1 MYKKKIIGIALI
13 AAMVSS
19 MTAVSVSAGR
29 VGFDGDDTI
38 DNYFENHTLGIIG
51 DFNQWS
57 SDIAPMTDADGDG
70 VFVGVVKDVAPAT
83 YSFKVRADGDWNDS
97 WGEYEENDDR
107 TMNSQTNCSI
117 TVDETADVIVMLD
130 TNGDDEALWPVSYFV
145 ATEASK
151 YGIVGSLTGWGNPDD
166 ASYKPDFAMYQTE
179 EGKYVGIAKDVAAGE
194 GIMFKVRADGKW
206 DSSWGVYDEDKDS
219 TKNGM
224 DDNVT
229 VNLDAVSDIVVFLD
243 ASDEDDELWAVSYA
257 VISDGAI
264 VSEDYM
270 GKVDDG
276 EDEPE
281 TPVAEPS
288 RYGIAG
294 DLTGWGSNPDYPMY
308 ETATKG
314 VYVGKTDA
322 LEAGTYQVKVRAD
335 GLWDESWGMY
345 DEEKDSTKNGF
356 EDNINVTVE
365 AGSVIFV
372 QIDTTGEDDEV
383 WGLSYAIVTDET
395 AEPDWQYVGKPQ
407 KEEESKPE
415 ESKPEESKPEES
427 KPEESSEPDASV
439 PVDEPSQPEVFETK
453 ITDYVYF
460 DNSQTKWDE
469 VYAYWWHTDYARTY
483 DFQDNDWG
491 IRKKVNEDGT
501 EGWEPVPFPGTK
513 MTQIEGTDIWQIR
526 VPFNAHKVIFNCGFT
541 DDQIKGLNPADDPS
555 VIVYQTGDIAFDAAE
570 NAGQVYTVEGEATPG
585 RGVYKAKYTYK
596 TGAFSTYT
604 GVYAPEQIGEAPV
617 VDPSNTEEPSK
628 TEDPSTV
635 VPEPSNTQ
643 PSQQTQPSQTQ
654 PTQNSTQTSTTTP
667 INTGDATM
675 PIAVAVVAALALGT
689 AVVASRKKVE
699 E

>member
-13 AAMVSS
+13 AAMVGS
-19 MTAVSVSAGR
+19 MAAVSVSAR
-29 VGFDGDDTI
+29 EAFDGDDTV
-38 DNYFENHTLGIIG
+38 DNYFENHTVGIVG
-51 DFNQWS
+51 SMTGWGS
-57 SDIAPMTDADGDG
+57 SADTPMTDADGDG
-70 VFVGVVKDVAPAT
+70 IYVGVYKDLPAGDHE
-83 YSFKVRADGDWNDS
+83 FKVRADNDGS
-97 WGEYEENDDR
+97 WTDAWGVYDEEHDR
-107 TMNSQTNCSI
+107 TKNGFEDNLKAST
-117 TVDETADVIVMLD
+117 TDVTDLVVMLD
-130 TNGDDEALWPVSYFV
+130 TNGDDEVVWPVSAFTTDTV
-145 ATEASK
+145 EAGK
-151 YGIVGSLTGWGNPDD
+151 YGIVGSLTGWAAGDD
-166 ASYKPDFAMYQTE
+166 IPMYEYE
-179 EGKYVGIAKDVAAGE
+179 EGKFVGIAKDVAAGSVE
-194 GIMFKVRADGKW
+194 FKVRAFNDGTW
-206 DSSWGVYDEDKDS
+206 SESYGVYDEENDR
-219 TKNGM
+219 TKNGFE
-224 DDNVT
+224 DNIKVE
-229 VNLDAVSDIVVFLD
+229 LDAVSDIVVFFD
-243 ASDEDDELWAVSYA
+243 ATGDDDVVWPVSYA
-257 VISDGAI
+257 VISDNT
-264 VSEDYM
+264 VVTEEYT

-288 RYGIAG
+288 RYGIVG

-356 EDNINVTVE
+356 DDNINVTVE

-427 KPEESSEPDASV
+427 SEPDTSV
-439 PVDEPSQPEVFETK
+439 PVDEPSQPEVYETK
-453 ITDYVYF
+453 ITDYIYF
-460 DNSQTKWDE
+460 DNSQTKWNE

-483 DFQDNDWG
+483 DFQNNDWG
-491 IRKKVNEDGT
+491 IQKKVNEDGT

-526 VPFNAHKVIFNCGFT
+526 VPFNAHKIIFNCGFT